1 MRKVI
6 LFNLITLD
14 GFFEGSGKD
23 ISWHQVDDEFNEFAI
38 EQLSST
44 DGLIF
49 GRVTYQLMANFWPTP
64 AGLDG
69 EPATAKL
76 MNSLPK
82 YVFSRTLEKVEWNNT
97 TLLKGEAVKELN
109 KLKQENG
116 KDLYIFGSADLSW
129 TFIRYGLI
137 DEYRLLVNP
146 IMLGSGVP
154 LFKDNHEM
162 IRLRLLK
169 TKTFHNGNVLLYY
182 QTLRQ

>member
-1 MRKVI
+1 VRNVI

-14 GFFEGSGKD
+14 GFFEGPGND

-82 YVFSRTLEKVEWNNT
+82 YVFSRTLEKVEWKNT
-97 TLLKGEAVKELN
+97 TLLKGDAIEELV
-109 KLKQENG
+109 KLKQGNG
-116 KDLYIFGSADLSW
+116 KDLFIFGSAELSS
-129 TFIRYGLI
+129 TFIRHGLI
-137 DEYRLLVNP
+137 DEYRLMVNP
-146 IMLGSGVP
+146 ILLGSGVP
-154 LFKDNHEM
+154 LFKDDHEL
-162 IRLRLLK
+162 IKLRLLK
-169 TKTFHNGNVLLYY
+169 TRTFRNGNVLLYY
-182 QTLRQ
+182 QPSR